1 MACGTDKSEEK
12 RSMMISLV
20 VPCYNEQEV
29 LNKLYD
35 RVSPVLEKIGD
46 DYEVILIDDGSVD
59 RSLSI
64 MEEIHGRDNRWKI
77 LSFSRNFGHQTAV
90 SAGIHYSS
98 GDCVVVIDADLQDP
112 PELIPD
118 LVAKWQEGYQVVY
131 AVRKK
136 RKEGM
141 IKKFC
146 YAAFYRL
153 LACSSNISIPLDS
166 GDFCLMDRAVV
177 ERIRSMPESNRFI
190 RGLRAWVGF
199 RQTGVEYERDAR
211 AAGKPSYTWK
221 KLIHLAFDGIFSF
234 STMPLRMM
242 TVFGLVI
249 SAFSFLFALYNF
261 IQRIFVDFFMQY
273 NFKLVPGFATT
284 IIAIFFLG
292 GVQLICLGVI
302 GEYIGRIY
310 DEVKRRPLWV
320 VKRAM
325 GISEER

>member
-1 MACGTDKSEEK
+1 
-12 RSMMISLV
+12 MMISLV

-29 LNKLYD
+29 LYKLYD

-64 MEEIHGRDNRWKI
+64 MEEIHGRDSRWKV

-136 RKEGM
+136 RKEG
-141 IKKFC
+141 IVKKFC

-211 AAGKPSYTWK
+211 AAGKPSYTWR

-261 IQRIFVDFFMQY
+261 IQRIFADFFMQY

-320 VKRAM
+320 VKRSM
-325 GISEER
+325 GISEDRAEIERIKS

>member
-1 MACGTDKSEEK
+1 M
-12 RSMMISLV
+12 
-20 VPCYNEQEV
+20 
-29 LNKLYD
+29 
-35 RVSPVLEKIGD
+35 
-46 DYEVILIDDGSVD
+46 ILIDDGSVD

-118 LVAKWQEGYQVVY
+118 LVANWQEGYQVVY

-136 RKEGM
+136 RKEG
-141 IKKFC
+141 IVKKFC

-211 AAGKPSYTWK
+211 AAGKPSYTWR
-221 KLIHLAFDGIFSF
+221 KLIHLAFDGIFPFDHAFTDDDSV
-234 STMPLRMM
+234 RACN
-242 TVFGLVI
+242 I
-249 SAFSFLFALYNF
+249 SFSFLFALYNF
-261 IQRIFVDFFMQY
+261 IQRIFADFFMQY
-273 NFKLVPGFATT
+273 NFKLVLGFATT

-292 GVQLICLGVI
+292 GVQLICLGLS
-302 GEYIGRIY
+302 GS
-310 DEVKRRPLWV
+310 
-320 VKRAM
+320 
-325 GISEER
+325 ISEGYTMR